1 MENAQFTQTYI
12 KMTWEIAYDNHIG
25 GREEQQDRIATFS
38 TPDNQQHLLVAA
50 DGMGGHQGGSLASE
64 IVIETAELAWQE
76 QSDSLTNKDISQFL
90 QYICEQA
97 HENINNFGKQHNISP
112 RSTCVVAYIKDQHLW
127 WAHLGDSRLYHFR
140 GSKLLER
147 TKDHS
152 IVQLLYDLGRIKEED
167 MATHPDQGCLLKG
180 LGGDEE
186 IQADFGEAKLHSGD
200 SIVLCTDGF
209 WEHVTTEQIATSLQK
224 TNKPLKQR
232 VQQLVTDVLEN
243 GGAEGDNISI
253 IAAQT
258 RKQGFFAALT
268 NWVHA

>member
-1 MENAQFTQTYI
+1 MN
-12 KMTWEIAYDNHIG
+12 WEIAYNNHIG

-64 IVIETAELAWQE
+64 MVIKTAEQAWQE
-76 QSDSLTNKDISQFL
+76 FTDEDIPQFL
-90 QYICEQA
+90 QNIIEQA
-97 HENINNFGKQHNISP
+97 HENINLIGEQNNISP
-112 RSTCVVAYIKDQHLW
+112 RSTCVLAYIKDQYIW

-140 GSKLLER
+140 GTKLLQR

-152 IVQLLYDLGRIKEED
+152 IVQLLYELGRIKEQE
-167 MATHPDQGCLLKG
+167 MATHPDQGSLLKG
-180 LGGDEE
+180 LGGEDED
-186 IQADFGEAKLHSGD
+186 IQADFGEAKLHPGD

-209 WEHVTTEQIATSLQK
+209 WEHITTEQLTTSLQQ

-232 VQQLVTDVLEN
+232 IQQLVKQALEN

-258 RKQGFFAALT
+258 RKKGIFATLAGLRFKL
-268 NWVHA
+268 VV

>member
-1 MENAQFTQTYI
+1 MN
-12 KMTWEIAYDNHIG
+12 WEIAYDNHIG

-38 TPDNQQHLLVAA
+38 TADNQQHLLVAA

-64 IVIETAELAWQE
+64 MVIKTAELAWQE
-76 QSDSLTNKDISQFL
+76 FTDQDIPQFL
-90 QYICEQA
+90 QKIIEQA
-97 HENINNFGKQHNISP
+97 HENINNIGNQYNISP
-112 RSTCVVAYIKDQHLW
+112 RSTCVLAYIKDQYIC

-140 GSKLLER
+140 GTKLLER

-152 IVQLLYDLGRIKEED
+152 IVELLHDLGRIKEEQ

-180 LGGDEE
+180 LGGEE
-186 IQADFGEAKLHSGD
+186 DIQADFGEAKLHSGD

-209 WEHVTTEQIATSLQK
+209 WEHITTEQLAIGLQE
-224 TNKPLKQR
+224 TNIPLKPR
-232 VQQLVTDVLEN
+232 IEQLVKDALEN

-258 RKQGFFAALT
+258 PKKGFVATLAS
-268 NWVHA
+268 WY